1 MQFGIKRSK
10 KIMILVVAAVAVAGC
25 VGEEN
30 MPASAPA
37 PTTAPTTAPVSAET
51 PGDVSKKLL
60 MVIAPENFRDEELFK
75 PEKIFEDNGVMVT
88 IASTSTGTA
97 KGMLGATVKPDMA
110 LADVN
115 MSEYDAIVIVGGGGS
130 KDYLWENLELQHL
143 VKDANA
149 RNRVVSAICISP
161 VVLARA
167 GVLEGR
173 RCTVFPD
180 PECVDELKEHGA
192 VYVNRDVVV
201 YDNIIT
207 GRDPK
212 SAKSFARAV
221 LDAI

>member
-1 MQFGIKRSK
+1 MQFGIKRIK
-10 KIMILVVAAVAVAGC
+10 KIMILVVAAAAAAGC
-25 VGEEN
+25 VGEEDV
-30 MPASAPA
+30 PAST
-37 PTTAPTTAPVSAET
+37 PTPTTAPVSAEA
-51 PGDVSKKLL
+51 GDVSKKIL
-60 MVIAPENFRDEELFK
+60 MVIAPENFRDEELFE
-75 PEKIFEDNGVMVT
+75 PEKIFEDNGVIVT

-115 MSEYDAIVIVGGGGS
+115 MSEYDAIVIIGGAGS
-130 KDYLWENLELQHL
+130 KDYLWENMELRQM

-167 GVLEGR
+167 GVLEGKN
-173 RCTVFPD
+173 CTVFPD
-180 PECVDELKEHGA
+180 PECVNELKEHGA
-192 VYVNRDVVV
+192 VYVNKDVVV
-201 YDNIIT
+201 SDNIIT

>member
-1 MQFGIKRSK
+1 MQFGIKRIK
-10 KIMILVVAAVAVAGC
+10 KIMILVVAAAAAAGC
-25 VGEEN
+25 VGEEDV
-30 MPASAPA
+30 PASAPA
-37 PTTAPTTAPVSAET
+37 PTTAPVSAEA
-51 PGDVSKKLL
+51 PGDVSKKIL
-60 MVIAPENFRDEELFK
+60 MVIAPENFRDEELFE
-75 PEKIFEDNGVMVT
+75 PEKIFEDNGVIVT

-115 MSEYDAIVIVGGGGS
+115 MSEYDAIVIIGGAGS
-130 KDYLWENLELQHL
+130 KDYLWENMELQHL

-167 GVLEGR
+167 GVLEGKN
-173 RCTVFPD
+173 CTVFPD
-180 PECVDELKEHGA
+180 PECVNELKEHGA
-192 VYVNRDVVV
+192 VYVNKDVVV
-201 YDNIIT
+201 SDNIIT

>member
-1 MQFGIKRSK
+1 MQFGIKKIK
-10 KIMILVVAAVAVAGC
+10 KIMILVVAAAAAAGC

-30 MPASAPA
+30 VPASAPT
-37 PTTAPTTAPVSAET
+37 PTTVPMSAET
-51 PGDVSKKLL
+51 PGDVSKKIL
-60 MVIAPENFRDEELFK
+60 MVIAPENFRDEELFEPK
-75 PEKIFEDNGVMVT
+75 KIFEDNGVIVT

-115 MSEYDAIVIVGGGGS
+115 MSEYEAIVIIGGAGS
-130 KDYLWENLELQHL
+130 KDYLWENMELRRM

-167 GVLEGR
+167 GVLEGK

-192 VYVNRDVVV
+192 VYVNKDVVV
-201 YDNIIT
+201 SDNIIT

-221 LDAI
+221 LEVCNS

>member
-1 MQFGIKRSK
+1 MQFEIKRIK
-10 KIMILVVAAVAVAGC
+10 KIMVLVVAAVAAAGC
-25 VGEEN
+25 VGEEDA
-30 MPASAPA
+30 PASAPT
-37 PTTAPTTAPVSAET
+37 PTTAPMSAEA
-51 PGDVSKKLL
+51 PGDVSKKIL
-60 MVIAPENFRDEELFK
+60 MVIAPENFRDEELFE
-75 PEKIFEDNGVMVT
+75 PEKIFEDNGVTVT

-115 MSEYDAIVIVGGGGS
+115 MSEYDAIVIVGGAGS
-130 KDYLWENLELQHL
+130 KNYLWENMELRQL

-167 GVLEGR
+167 GVLEGK

-192 VYVNRDVVV
+192 AYVNRDVVV
-201 YDNIIT
+201 SDNVIT